1 MILIQSITK
10 VLQTLFLEFPSVRI
24 LYAHICSTCTK
35 TNSSPCGRNTRQ
47 GQKAC
52 LLRVEIFA
60 ENTTRCLDD
69 GDKDIMGKG
78 DSRIHR

>member
-35 TNSSPCGRNTRQ
+35 NQFIALRTQYSSRPEGLPSE
-47 GQKAC
+47 G
-52 LLRVEIFA
+52 
-60 ENTTRCLDD
+60 
-69 GDKDIMGKG
+69 GDFRRKYYPMP
-78 DSRIHR
+78 

>member
-1 MILIQSITK
+1 MIGYK
-10 VLQTLFLEFPSVRI
+10 DFLKRVR
-24 LYAHICSTCTK
+24 
-35 TNSSPCGRNTRQ
+35 G
-47 GQKAC
+47 
-52 LLRVEIFA
+52 RVEIFA